1 MNLHTLFFQVETMK
15 NNLATQ
21 TENLLEEVD
30 KFQLKWD
37 QMKPK
42 EDILLDERHENDDS
56 FLLSSVKLIEE
67 KRKEWNNLVEDINKN
82 K

>member
-1 MNLHTLFFQVETMK
+1 MK

-42 EDILLDERHENDDS
+42 EDILLDERHGNDDS

-67 KRKEWNNLVEDINKN
+67 KRKEWTNLVEDINKN